1 MSIVF
6 IRTILIYL
14 LVVTALRIMGKRQL
28 GELQPSEL
36 VVTILVSNLATMSIE
51 DSGIPLLETMVSIF
65 TLVSCEVLVS
75 LLIMKSNLAQKIFSG
90 SPCVIIRDGKID
102 QREMKNLRWTLED
115 LLEQLRVA
123 GVFDITEVSF
133 AVVETSGAL
142 SCYQIYRSRPL
153 TLDILEASQEDA
165 PPVLVVSDGKIVDK
179 NLTYCHI
186 SRPELEGAIKQRGLA
201 LPNIFLMTCDSQQNF
216 TIVEK
221 EGSR

>member
-14 LVVTALRIMGKRQL
+14 LVVIALRIMGKRQL

-51 DSGIPLLETMVSIF
+51 DSGIPLLETMVTIF

-90 SPCVIIRDGKID
+90 NPCVIIRDGKID
-102 QREMKNLRWTLED
+102 QKEMKNLRWTLED

-123 GVFDITEVSF
+123 GVFDITEVAF

-142 SCYQIYRSRPL
+142 SCYPSHDYRPL
-153 TLDILEASQEDA
+153 TLDILNTPQEDT
-165 PPVLVVSDGKIVDK
+165 PPVPVISDGKIVDK
-179 NLTYCHI
+179 NLEYCRI
-186 SRPELEGAIKQRGLA
+186 SRAEVDTALKQRGLTA
-201 LPNIFLMTCDSQQNF
+201 AGIFLMTCDPQHNLY
-216 TIVEK
+216 IVEK
-221 EGSR
+221 ERP